1 MKIRVIVIIIIIV
14 IIIDIIIDSMM
25 ILKIN
30 NREGLSVTASFSGL
44 KREKKIILQTWKR
57 FDILGLFHIL
67 SIIILA
73 LMRLTI

>member
-44 KREKKIILQTWKR
+44 KREKKSFFRHGK
-57 FDILGLFHIL
+57 GLTFWVYFISYQL
-67 SIIILA
+67 
-73 LMRLTI
+73 